1 MENEELKPLQAQESK
16 ERENNT
22 QEQKEDLKIDKN
34 AILGRTL
41 RENKDLKKEIEKLKN
56 NLNVLLVSKEQE
68 KKELDFFQDFKSLGG
83 IEKNFQDFKN
93 KHYEEIKE
101 LEKENFNDY
110 ILKAKEITPW
120 AFANNEFET
129 KNKVEEVKEIKKSNL
144 VKGTLYKKTNI

>member
-1 MENEELKPLQAQESK
+1 MENEVLSPLQAQESEVK
-16 ERENNT
+16 DNKT

-68 KKELDFFQDFKSLGG
+68 KKELDFFQDFKNLGG
-83 IEKNFQDFKN
+83 IENNFQDFKN

-120 AFANNEFET
+120 AFSNNEFET
-129 KNKVEEVKEIKKSNL
+129 KNKIEEVKEIKKSNL

>member
-1 MENEELKPLQAQESK
+1 MENEDLKPLQAQESNEK
-16 ERENNT
+16 VKDT

-83 IEKNFQDFKN
+83 IENNFQDFKN
-93 KHYEEIKE
+93 KHYEEIKD

-110 ILKAKEITPW
+110 ILKAKEITP
-120 AFANNEFET
+120 
-129 KNKVEEVKEIKKSNL
+129 
-144 VKGTLYKKTNI
+144 